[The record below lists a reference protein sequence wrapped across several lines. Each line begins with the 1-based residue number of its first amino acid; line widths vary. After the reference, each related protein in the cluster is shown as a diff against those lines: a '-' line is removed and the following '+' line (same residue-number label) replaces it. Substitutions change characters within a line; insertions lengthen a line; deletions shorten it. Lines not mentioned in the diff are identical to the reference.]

1 MLVCIWA
8 SERGGFSSELFS
20 IGRVFIAA
28 NNANDAKLLK
38 FVCAFLAIRG

>member
-1 MLVCIWA
+1 MIV
-8 SERGGFSSELFS
+8 SERRSGFSRELFS

-38 FVCAFLAIRG
+38 FVCAFRAIRG